1 MFASARKAF
10 GMIFEP
16 AFLGVVFRS
25 FLLTLLLFG
34 LAFAAVQYGIQLL
47 PPSPWHWLHG
57 AIDIIASLLVIVAL
71 LFFGAP
77 VAALFASLFLNGVAK
92 RIEKKYYPDD
102 TTASAAPFLTYLF
115 VGLRLA
121 AEVIVVTVA
130 LLPADVMLPGVG
142 SFATLLAD
150 GWLLGRE
157 FFELVALRHLS
168 RAEADSM
175 RKRHATGILGAGIV
189 IALLSMIPVVNFFA
203 PLFGAAFMVH
213 VFHHYQRQ
221 ERLA

>member
-1 MFASARKAF
+1 MFASARRAL

-16 AFLGVVFRS
+16 AFLGVVFKS
-25 FLLTLLLFG
+25 FLLTLVLFG
-34 LAFAAVQYGIQLL
+34 LVFAAAQYGIAHL
-47 PPSPWHWLHG
+47 PPLPWPWLTMALHL
-57 AIDIIASLLVIVAL
+57 IASVLLIVAL

-92 RIEKKYYPDD
+92 RVEAKYYPGE
-102 TTASAAPFLTYLF
+102 TTAHGASALSYLI

-142 SFATLLAD
+142 SAATLLAD
-150 GWLLGRE
+150 GYLLGRE
-157 FFELVALRHLS
+157 FFELAALRHLS
-168 RAEADSM
+168 RAEADAM
-175 RKRHATGILGAGIV
+175 RRRHSTGILGAGIV
-189 IALLSMIPVVNFFA
+189 IALLAMIPVVNFFA

-213 VFHHYQRQ
+213 VFQHYQRQ
-221 ERLA
+221 DRLT